1 MWQSWM
7 GWKMPLCKWHT
18 FWMTPCL
25 ICHFIVILFYIERKW
40 LFMRNVAIIVPL
52 KSKSSGK
59 FQRFNTNDEII
70 EPSTPSPPTPS
81 DKILLRLWNKNFLR
95 KIYINIQTFAF
106 KVLQE
111 CSSWVSG
118 RDAVQMF
125 FLITNRKVFA
135 GKFVKCEKFLVV
147 YWQIIIFNV
156 KWVEVRKM
164 SEGFWAKLYFKMSGL
179 FR

>member
-40 LFMRNVAIIVPL
+40 LFMRNVAIMVPL
-52 KSKSSGK
+52 KSKSSEK

-125 FLITNRKVFA
+125 FLITNRKLFA
-135 GKFVKCEKFLVV
+135 GKFVKCEKLLVV

-164 SEGFWAKLYFKMSGL
+164 SEVFWAKLYFKMSDL

>member
-1 MWQSWM
+1 
-7 GWKMPLCKWHT
+7 MPLCKWHT
-18 FWMTPCL
+18 FWMTTCL
-25 ICHFIVILFYIERKW
+25 ICYFIVILFYIERKW
-40 LFMRNVAIIVPL
+40 LFRRNVAIIVPL

-59 FQRFNTNDEII
+59 FQRSNNNDEII

-81 DKILLRLWNKNFLR
+81 DKILLRLWNKHFLR
-95 KIYINIQTFAF
+95 KIDINIQTFAF

-125 FLITNRKVFA
+125 FLITNRKLFA
-135 GKFVKCEKFLVV
+135 GKFVKYEKLLVV
-147 YWQIIIFNV
+147 YWQIMIFNG

-164 SEGFWAKLYFKMSGL
+164 SEVFWAKLSFKMSDL